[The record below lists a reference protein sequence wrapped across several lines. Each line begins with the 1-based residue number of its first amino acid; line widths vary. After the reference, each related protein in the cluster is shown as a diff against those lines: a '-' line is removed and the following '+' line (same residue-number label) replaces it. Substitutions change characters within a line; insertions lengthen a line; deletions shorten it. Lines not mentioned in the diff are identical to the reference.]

1 MVRIALKWLPF
12 AVVTTG
18 MCLLVYVA
26 VQQHMRQSLND
37 PQIQMA
43 EDGAMALA
51 SSATPASIVPRAA
64 LINADTSLAPFIA
77 VFDSQGSPLESSG
90 TVSGAP
96 PKPPVGVF
104 TAALNNQ
111 GKDTTQPYENR
122 VSWQPS
128 GTTRIAL
135 VVKYVPETKQ
145 FVAAGRNMRE
155 VEAREA
161 NLHNQMLLAWLV
173 TLFVS
178 FGAVA
183 LASRRT
189 T

>member
-1 MVRIALKWLPF
+1 MIRIFLKWLPF

-18 MCLLVYVA
+18 MCLLIYGA
-26 VQQHMRQSLND
+26 EQQNFRLSLND

-43 EDGAMALA
+43 EDGAALLA
-51 SSATPASIVPRAA
+51 GGALTTAIVPRTP
-64 LINADTSLAPFIA
+64 LVDADASLAPFIA
-77 VFDSQGSPLESSG
+77 VFDSEGLPLESSG
-90 TVSGAP
+90 TVNGAP

-104 TAALNNQ
+104 AAAQNDS
-111 GKDTTQPYENR
+111 GKGTTQPYENR

-128 GTTRIAL
+128 GGTRIAL
-135 VVKYVPETKQ
+135 VVKYVPGTKQ

-161 NLHNQMLLAWLV
+161 HLHSQMLLAWIV

-178 FGAVA
+178 FGTVA
-183 LASRRT
+183 FASRRT
-189 T
+189 V